1 MAVGKGSV
9 NPPKNLRSRD
19 GHDLGH
25 MIDADFIDQILIF
38 DDISNAGKNNHSN
51 LLVKGF
57 IVRSS
62 NFVPG
67 LQL

>member
-1 MAVGKGSV
+1 MAVGKRSV

-25 MIDADFIDQILIF
+25 MIDVDFIDQILIF
-38 DDISNAGKNNHSN
+38 DDRSN

-62 NFVPG
+62 NFIPG

>member
-25 MIDADFIDQILIF
+25 MIDVDFIDQILIF
-38 DDISNAGKNNHSN
+38 DDISNAEKKMTIQIY
-51 LLVKGF
+51 L
-57 IVRSS
+57 
-62 NFVPG
+62 
-67 LQL
+67 